1 MAPVIENQQSPLLSN
16 EENLQVFKLL
26 GNRCQSLS
34 TAVVQLYQTQSP
46 YHSQWVKKNT
56 GVLCFI
62 KDNTK
67 RNFFFR
73 LYCLKRNS
81 KVWEHEMYNDMEYI
95 EGTPFFHIFEGNDSL
110 VAFNF
115 ASVEEARDLKYVV
128 HQKVLARKRREE
140 KHNRQQN
147 THSQTLPSPKAH
159 VQDVGQNFAFKK
171 TLDPVAKRNKR
182 RRNITKADIGCP
194 SDFKHVSHISWN
206 STFGFDI
213 DTEDESLKTFF
224 KKAGVSEHQLRDK
237 HTRAY
242 IYDFIEKEG
251 VREALSNTSMA
262 PTATSKPTTPA
273 QDVTPPAVPPRG
285 STGSNYQQHHH
296 NRGGSG
302 GCTAAHFRNA
312 PPPPVPGGKAPPPPV
327 PGGNKPAPAPPPP
340 VPPSNRQPPQ
350 RPQAPPP
357 SKRPPPIPSTAPPTA
372 NQAPPAPAPPAP
384 PPPPPGVPPPP
395 PPPPADDAPPPPL
408 PSSLPPPMNS
418 GGLSSELM
426 QSIRNGTTL
435 RPAAERDDNRPSPKQ
450 PDDARGMLLDE
461 IRRGCKLKP
470 VEREAKSPSGSDSI
484 NSSFHNSGGTP
495 NKPSLGDNLAFAL
508 ARALAERSKAIH
520 SEDDDDDSDA
530 RSDTD
535 DDEWED

>member
-1 MAPVIENQQSPLLSN
+1 MAPVLENQQSSLLSN

-34 TAVVQLYQTQSP
+34 TAVVQLFQTQSP

-56 GVLCFI
+56 GVLCFV

-81 KVWEHEMYNDMEYI
+81 KVWEHEMYNDMEYV
-95 EGTPFFHIFEGNDSL
+95 EGTPFFHIFEGNDCL

-115 ASVEEARDLKYVV
+115 ASVEEARDLKYMVN
-128 HQKVLARKRREE
+128 QKVLARKRREE
-140 KHNRQQN
+140 KHNRQQS

-159 VQDVGQNFAFKK
+159 VQDVGHNFAFKK

-213 DTEDESLKTFF
+213 DTEDEQLKAFF

-242 IYDFIEKEG
+242 IYDFIEKHG
-251 VREALSNTSMA
+251 GREAVVNTATASAATSM
-262 PTATSKPTTPA
+262 KPATPA
-273 QDVTPPAVPPRG
+273 QDVAPPAVPPRG
-285 STGSNYQQHHH
+285 SGGGNQQQQHL
-296 NRGGSG
+296 RGGSG
-302 GCTAAHFRNA
+302 GSTTHFRNA

-327 PGGNKPAPAPPPP
+327 PGGGTKLAVAPPPP
-340 VPPSNRQPPQ
+340 APPSSRQPPN

-357 SKRPPPIPSTAPPTA
+357 SKRPPPIPSTHPPPSG
-372 NQAPPAPAPPAP
+372 QAPAPPP

-408 PSSLPPPMNS
+408 PTSMPPSLNSS
-418 GGLSSELM
+418 GLSSELM

-435 RPAAERDDNRPSPKQ
+435 RSAADRDDARPSPKQ
-450 PDDARGMLLDE
+450 PEDARGLLLDE

-470 VEREAKSPSGSDSI
+470 VDKEAKSPSGST
-484 NSSFHNSGGTP
+484 NATLQQTAGTP
-495 NKPSLGDNLAFAL
+495 NKGSIGDNLAFAL